1 MKLMKLFDIVLLSAV
16 MALPVFA
23 QETDENGPDLRPF
36 VYVDEK
42 AIENKSDAAGANF
55 GGLIDRLNNA
65 LTESGIYRVLTPK
78 DIGAGLVDDELFKA
92 LATDGGKES
101 ELKTPGYKIAMTIM
115 QYGTAQ
121 SSGQDLYGKTSSS
134 QQAKIELIL
143 RVVDMRSRET
153 VKSKNIVRSASGSA
167 SAQANLQEQVLQ
179 EACKAVVNDIVD
191 ALVQLTPFN
200 VLDVENGEVTVDVPS
215 SRVKPGQQL
224 LVYRKGKRIK
234 NKRTGKVTAK
244 ESQVAVI
251 GVQTLAEDSVTC
263 KILSGTILPDENA
276 DEDSQYDGYSV
287 RIPDVTLPPAQAA
300 PAPQP
305 VGTSANPF

>member
-1 MKLMKLFDIVLLSAV
+1 MKLLNLLLFVTAV
-16 MALPVFA
+16 AFPAFA
-23 QETDENGPDLRPF
+23 AESEENGPDLRPL
-36 VYVDEK
+36 VYVDEE
-42 AIENKSDAAGANF
+42 AIENKSDVTGANF

-65 LTESGIYRVLTPK
+65 LTGSGIYRVLTPK
-78 DIGAGLVDDELFKA
+78 DIGAGLVDDELFKS

-101 ELKTPGYKIAMTIM
+101 ALKTPGYKIAMTIM
-115 QYGTAQ
+115 QYGFAQ
-121 SSGQDLYGKTSSS
+121 SSGLDLYGTVSSS

-143 RVVDMRSRET
+143 RVVDMRTRET
-153 VKSKNIVRSASGSA
+153 VKSKNISRSASGSA
-167 SAQANLQEQVLQ
+167 SVQANLREQVLQ

-200 VLDVENGEVTVDVPS
+200 VLDVENGEVSVDVPS
-215 SRVKPGQQL
+215 NRVKPGQQL
-224 LVYRKGKRIK
+224 LVYKKGKRIR

-263 KILSGTILPDENA
+263 KILSGAIPPNESA

-287 RIPDVTLPPAQAA
+287 RIPEVTVPPAQAV